1 MKTIYKTNEQ
11 DQLEI
16 IDDYTEGIWIDLCD
30 PSVEEI
36 KEVAEALN
44 IEPQDI
50 ISALDLEERA
60 HVDTADHYTLILVDV
75 PYKEKD
81 SGFNGYGTIPLEIIL
96 GGKFIVT
103 VCAIELQ
110 LLEQFKNNKIKK
122 FFTYKKTRF
131 ILQILYKNAS
141 YYLQYLR
148 SIDRASELIT
158 HKLHQSTKNKELIQ
172 LLDLDKSL
180 VYFSTSLKANEM
192 VLEKMMR
199 METIKRYPEDQ
210 ELLEDVIIE
219 NKQAMEM
226 ANIYSSILNSTMD
239 AFASVISNN
248 LNSAMKTLTSITII
262 LSIPTMIFSF
272 FGMNVWLPFGENHWA
287 VWGISALSLLIIA
300 VLAVLM
306 ARKKLF

>member
-262 LSIPTMIFSF
+262 
-272 FGMNVWLPFGENHWA
+272 
-287 VWGISALSLLIIA
+287 
-300 VLAVLM
+300 
-306 ARKKLF
+306 

>member
-1 MKTIYKTNEQ
+1 M
-11 DQLEI
+11 
-16 IDDYTEGIWIDLCD
+16 
-30 PSVEEI
+30 
-36 KEVAEALN
+36 
-44 IEPQDI
+44 
-50 ISALDLEERA
+50 
-60 HVDTADHYTLILVDV
+60 
-75 PYKEKD
+75 
-81 SGFNGYGTIPLEIIL
+81 
-96 GGKFIVT
+96 
-103 VCAIELQ
+103 
-110 LLEQFKNNKIKK
+110 
-122 FFTYKKTRF
+122 
-131 ILQILYKNAS
+131 QILYKNAS